1 MPYHS
6 SNNDSDALKDDA
18 PPVNPQPLCP
28 WCDDPLPANPSE
40 HLRTLMDTGRKRSS
54 PNPSIL
60 NPDGLIASVSLMS
73 AICHLH
79 ERETHREVNMV
90 AYHAPPAG
98 WPTVID
104 WKTFPERVLWIKE
117 HLQRMINDIDEE
129 WQRSNSPKRKVK
141 PLDED
146 AHKLILRPRKE
157 NYFWK
162 SITNDIIRHGFR
174 HVDKIDGRMEI
185 VYTTKPG

>member
-1 MPYHS
+1 
-6 SNNDSDALKDDA
+6 
-18 PPVNPQPLCP
+18 
-28 WCDDPLPANPSE
+28 
-40 HLRTLMDTGRKRSS
+40 
-54 PNPSIL
+54 
-60 NPDGLIASVSLMS
+60 
-73 AICHLH
+73 
-79 ERETHREVNMV
+79 
-90 AYHAPPAG
+90 
-98 WPTVID
+98 
-104 WKTFPERVLWIKE
+104 
-117 HLQRMINDIDEE
+117 MINDIDEE